1 MGMGATNTMDRVAA
15 SIGAAG
21 SVPVTFTPCADVPSG
36 GVLLA
41 LPALLSIGLLRHA
54 KEFFQWKAG
63 YYALETIFL
72 LLACMALCRIKT
84 IESLRYCIPGEW
96 GNIMGLDRIPEAKT
110 LRRKIRDL
118 AGSQPEKWSA
128 RLCADWMENDPES
141 AGTLYIDGHVRVY
154 HGYKTA
160 LPRHYVARQRLC
172 LRAETDYWVNAMDGQ
187 PFFVITKTVDPGL
200 LQALRNDI
208 VPRLAE
214 EVPGQPSPEQL
225 AENPLLH
232 RFTLVFDRE
241 GYSPDFLIEMKKD
254 HIACLTYHKYQGE
267 DWPHD
272 EFKTGKVL
280 FSNGNA
286 VEMKLAERGTLL
298 SGKIWVREIRKLTE
312 TGHQT
317 SILSTDYT
325 SNIAPVAA
333 AMFSRWS
340 QENFFKYMRE
350 HYNLDRLVEYN
361 LAPVSDTVR
370 VVNPEYRVLD
380 GQVRSKTS
388 VLSRK
393 LALFGA
399 LSLEGEINP
408 KKVGSYQK
416 KKADMQEEI
425 KDLRTEISGMKEKR
439 KDIAHYINVSELP
452 EEKRFRALSTESRHL
467 IDTVK
472 MIAYRAE
479 TAMAHILR
487 EKMSRNDDAHSLLR
501 AIYKTEADLVPD
513 HEKGILKVRLHH
525 LANRSSD
532 DAVRH
537 LCDELNAAETVFPGT
552 NMRIFYELVSSHYP
566 RGQDV

>member
-1 MGMGATNTMDRVAA
+1 
-15 SIGAAG
+15 
-21 SVPVTFTPCADVPSG
+21 
-36 GVLLA
+36 
-41 LPALLSIGLLRHA
+41 
-54 KEFFQWKAG
+54 
-63 YYALETIFL
+63 
-72 LLACMALCRIKT
+72 
-84 IESLRYCIPGEW
+84 
-96 GNIMGLDRIPEAKT
+96 
-110 LRRKIRDL
+110 
-118 AGSQPEKWSA
+118 
-128 RLCADWMENDPES
+128 
-141 AGTLYIDGHVRVY
+141 
-154 HGYKTA
+154 
-160 LPRHYVARQRLC
+160 
-172 LRAETDYWVNAMDGQ
+172 MDGQ

-325 SNIAPVAA
+325 SDIAPVAA